1 MIQNIF
7 FDIEVPEFADSLW
20 LDNYLAEGW
29 FRSSH
34 MMLRSNV
41 LCVEGELLETI
52 NIRYD
57 LRDYEY
63 PKRLRKLMR
72 RNRKRFRHEVRPA
85 RITKRRRQMYKAH
98 IKRFKGMVV
107 PTLDAFML
115 GSFHE
120 HSPFNTM
127 EVTVYDG
134 RRIVAVSYFD
144 VGMHSL
150 ASILGFFDPDYSRY
164 SLGIYTMLLE
174 IEWAQQRQMHYY
186 YPGYILDAHPL
197 FDYKLRLGKAEVYD
211 WNNRWVPFHPL
222 MREHTLAANIR
233 SRLQLLKEH
242 FTRAGVG
249 HELYTYPLAYLGYLE
264 MPLSGEAV
272 LFQSLNFVRDFALF
286 YLGADEDGNF
296 WMAAYDPLKQ
306 LYHIA
311 AMRYFPLNSLV
322 EKAMDIQVEESPNT
336 LLDILYYQEFYYLG
350 EEAEQVV
357 LQAKQLQKALS
368 LNLSKKP

>member
-20 LDNYLAEGW
+20 LDNYLEEGW
-29 FRSSH
+29 FRSSR

-52 NIRYD
+52 NIRYN

-72 RNRKRFRHEVRPA
+72 RNHRLFRHEVRPA
-85 RITKRRRQMYKAH
+85 RITKRRRCMYKEH

-107 PTLDAFML
+107 PTLDAFMA

-120 HSPFNTM
+120 YSPFNTM

-144 VGMHSL
+144 VGMRAI
-150 ASILGFFDPDYSRY
+150 ASILGFFDPAYSRY

-174 IEWAQQRQMHYY
+174 IEWARQHQIQYY

-197 FDYKLRLGKAEVYD
+197 FDYKLRLGQAEVYD
-211 WNNRWVPFHPL
+211 WNHHWFSFDPSIRK
-222 MREHTLAANIR
+222 HTLASIIR
-233 SRLQLLKEH
+233 SKHHLLSEQLERH
-242 FTRAGVG
+242 AV
-249 HELYTYPLAYLGYLE
+249 LYDAFSYPLAYLGYLQI
-264 MPLSGEAV
+264 PLSGESV
-272 LFQSLNFVRDFALF
+272 LFQSLNFVRDFAFF
-286 YLGADEDGNF
+286 YLGVDKDENF
-296 WMAAYDPLKQ
+296 WVVAYDPLKK

-311 AMRYFPLNSLV
+311 AVRYFQLNSLV
-322 EKAMDIQVEESPNT
+322 EKAMYIHVEESPNT

-350 EEAEQVV
+350 EEAEQVA
-357 LQAKQLQKALS
+357 LQAKQLQKELS
-368 LNLSKKP
+368 LNFLKKP

>member
-20 LDNYLAEGW
+20 LDNYLEEGW

-57 LRDYEY
+57 LRGYEY
-63 PKRLRKLMR
+63 PKRMRKLMR
-72 RNRKRFRHEVRPA
+72 RNRRRFRHEIRPA
-85 RITKRRRQMYKAH
+85 RVTARRRQLYKMH

-107 PTLDAFML
+107 PTLDAFMA

-144 VGMHSL
+144 VGMHSM

-197 FDYKLRLGKAEVYD
+197 FDYKLRLGQAEVYD
-211 WNNRWVPFHPL
+211 WERHWVPFQPA
-222 MREHTLAANIR
+222 MREQTLAAAIR
-233 SRLQLLKEH
+233 SKHALLREQFVHYGVEH
-242 FTRAGVG
+242 ATF
-249 HELYTYPLAYLGYLE
+249 TYPLAYLGYLQ

-272 LFQSLNFVRDFALF
+272 LFQALNFVRDFAFF
-286 YLGADEDGNF
+286 YLGADKDENF
-296 WMAAYDPLKQ
+296 WIVAYEPVKQ
-306 LYHIA
+306 LYHIVA
-311 AMRYFPLNSLV
+311 VRYFPLNSLI
-322 EKAMDIQVEESPNT
+322 EKAMDIHVEESPNT

-350 EEAEQVV
+350 EDAGQVA
-357 LQAKQLQKALS
+357 LHAKQLQEELS